1 MAELVKLSC
10 LYYVFLLTSMYFL
23 LCSEQI
29 PQSIEGMDWFWYVDK
44 TVSLEQL
51 EQLTAEF
58 LVIFDKCPTK
68 LKRKIMSISATQN
81 PTLPP
86 AICGSLF
93 VSNFRIIICLCQK
106 RKV

>member
-1 MAELVKLSC
+1 LFA
-10 LYYVFLLTSMYFL
+10 
-23 LCSEQI
+23 EQI
-29 PQSIEGMDWFWYVDK
+29 PQSNEGKDWFWYVDK

-58 LVIFDKCPTK
+58 LAIFDKCPTK

-86 AICGSLF
+86 AISGSLF
-93 VSNFRIIICLCQK
+93 VSNNLDRVFVQVVKYSIVCRTSP
-106 RKV
+106 

>member
-1 MAELVKLSC
+1 
-10 LYYVFLLTSMYFL
+10 MYLL
-23 LCSEQI
+23 LCAEQI
-29 PQSIEGMDWFWYVDK
+29 PQSNEGKDWFWYVDK

-81 PTLPP
+81 TTLPP
-86 AICGSLF
+86 AVSGTLF
-93 VSNFRIIICLCQK
+93 VSNLLDCHMSLSER
-106 RKV
+106 

>member
-1 MAELVKLSC
+1 LFAK
-10 LYYVFLLTSMYFL
+10 
-23 LCSEQI
+23 QI
-29 PQSIEGMDWFWYVDK
+29 PQSDEGKDWFWYVGK

-58 LVIFDKCPTK
+58 LAIFDKCPTE

-86 AICGSLF
+86 AISGSLF
-93 VSNFRIIICLCQK
+93 VSSHLDHVFVQVVKYSIMCRTGW
-106 RKV
+106 